1 MLTDLWNIAGGTEEN
16 DVDAQVIL
24 VLFAAILKL
33 EVPQIFKPEFEGQF
47 EEKSVFK
54 IDRESGKVFFSD
66 FNQIVMIN
74 KKFMSFS
81 QNRKGKKRER
91 GLSQGPDLTFSPM
104 INDNSRMFADKKM
117 KDQGLSKEEHFK
129 KLYRN
134 KPMDEYRLAE
144 EKPTF
149 SITTKS
155 KKSSPGS

>member
-33 EVPQIFKPEFEGQF
+33 EVPQIFKPDFDGKF

-54 IDRESGKVFFSD
+54 IDSESGKVFFSD

-91 GLSQGPDLTFSPM
+91 GLS
-104 INDNSRMFADKKM
+104 
-117 KDQGLSKEEHFK
+117 
-129 KLYRN
+129 
-134 KPMDEYRLAE
+134 
-144 EKPTF
+144 
-149 SITTKS
+149 
-155 KKSSPGS
+155 